1 MTKHFIPV
9 AWGGGAVDPISIN
22 PYERGILL

>member
-22 PYERGILL
+22 LYERGIQT